1 MDTHFEVHL
10 AHVCRISFN
19 SRLFTPPS
27 IPCAQNSIAPIYH
40 LNSCA
45 VEPIIHF
52 THTHIRNGC
61 LLAYLDIVS
70 PPPIPLPI
78 LQSSSSSSSS
88 SSDSNPH
95 PQPTTL
101 IPHPLSPPTQLHPDI
116 SFRTQLQRA
125 SKRSLHSSIAHTSQ
139 TPIHRQFRRQKAFF
153 ARGF

>member
-10 AHVCRISFN
+10 AQVCRISFN
-19 SRLFTPPS
+19 TRLSTPPS
-27 IPCAQNSIAPIYH
+27 ILCAQNSIAPIYH

-45 VEPIIHF
+45 VEPIVHF

-61 LLAYLDIVS
+61 LLTYLDVAFS
-70 PPPIPLPI
+70 PPILLPI

-88 SSDSNPH
+88 SNSNPH

-101 IPHPLSPPTQLHPDI
+101 IPHPLPPPTQLHPDI

-125 SKRSLHSSIAHTSQ
+125 SKRSLHSSIPHTSQ
-139 TPIHRQFRRQKAFF
+139 TPIDRQFRRQKAFF